1 MSSPD
6 AHEFAEDPKIRALQD
21 AIKTEDWTRVDLAWN
36 RARYQPRDEDVS
48 HLRRDA
54 EPDPRAFLRKALE
67 DAQRLGILPAF
78 IRELVGENLLTEDF
92 LRSDA
97 SVSRAGPWELE
108 QFQNDIDLPSN
119 AIVDYQ
125 DQMVAC
131 HHVCRIDIDGQP
143 KGSGIQVSARLV
155 ATAAH
160 VIKPLLAL
168 RPDGTLDLV
177 NKSLRSADDSLRR
190 LVVRFGHAWDY
201 VSEDSLE
208 IHLTPG
214 EVVFLHSEWLIWGS
228 QPSPSDGSRTD
239 VRDILGIGTDGPWD
253 VALIRLA
260 RPRRMLKPPPRLLD
274 SYPPAGRFAITVLH
288 HPSDGTTPGG
298 PPISKSPGVMNEHLG
313 WPPLR
318 SLHNADTRPGSS
330 GAPVFNRDWRVVALH
345 QGGVR
350 GSRYDGAAGA
360 AGTGSNRAVPVWG
373 WRKHVTDLE
382 DWLGEDFTYLTT
394 LTTATDLEPRPYPV
408 FGRRETQERVQR
420 AMLRDARPEQRLL
433 LIRGEGGT
441 GLHFTKRLIRELVAS
456 TDGVVAVL
464 DMANAL
470 DDSADDIVERISG
483 ALSAEEEMHQPPDQA
498 ALTTGQRAI
507 RDHLVPVL
515 GQRLERTARDR
526 AKWLV
531 LESIGDVPA
540 GIPAV
545 VTDVIN
551 ALISHLPELPTL
563 RLVLVGWP
571 YTPAGYE
578 RSVEELRPVTADDL
592 VRYFCPA
599 GDNPDYEMVEA
610 IRRYFALSVEEAG
623 VSYPTAHGIAN
634 QITSMFQQQLHE
646 EIREKTEPGGGP

>member
-1 MSSPD
+1 
-6 AHEFAEDPKIRALQD
+6 
-21 AIKTEDWTRVDLAWN
+21 
-36 RARYQPRDEDVS
+36 
-48 HLRRDA
+48 
-54 EPDPRAFLRKALE
+54 
-67 DAQRLGILPAF
+67 
-78 IRELVGENLLTEDF
+78 
-92 LRSDA
+92 
-97 SVSRAGPWELE
+97 
-108 QFQNDIDLPSN
+108 
-119 AIVDYQ
+119 
-125 DQMVAC
+125 
-131 HHVCRIDIDGQP
+131 
-143 KGSGIQVSARLV
+143 
-155 ATAAH
+155 
-160 VIKPLLAL
+160 
-168 RPDGTLDLV
+168 
-177 NKSLRSADDSLRR
+177 
-190 LVVRFGHAWDY
+190 
-201 VSEDSLE
+201 
-208 IHLTPG
+208 
-214 EVVFLHSEWLIWGS
+214 
-228 QPSPSDGSRTD
+228 
-239 VRDILGIGTDGPWD
+239 
-253 VALIRLA
+253 
-260 RPRRMLKPPPRLLD
+260 
-274 SYPPAGRFAITVLH
+274 
-288 HPSDGTTPGG
+288 
-298 PPISKSPGVMNEHLG
+298 
-313 WPPLR
+313 
-318 SLHNADTRPGSS
+318 
-330 GAPVFNRDWRVVALH
+330 
-345 QGGVR
+345 
-350 GSRYDGAAGA
+350 
-360 AGTGSNRAVPVWG
+360 
-373 WRKHVTDLE
+373 
-382 DWLGEDFTYLTT
+382 
-394 LTTATDLEPRPYPV
+394 
-408 FGRRETQERVQR
+408 
-420 AMLRDARPEQRLL
+420 MLRDARPEQRLL